1 MLNRA
6 VNYVKAHRLPFFIA
20 FAVLVL
26 AFPIIIPSNFVRGI
40 AVRTVLY
47 MLFASSLN
55 LINGYCGHFSIGHAG
70 FMCIGCYTAGLLAT
84 KAGLGFWLI
93 VPISGIVTSLFGLL
107 VFLPTN
113 RLSGMYLSIVTL
125 GFAEIV
131 RIIVLNWTSLTNGPL
146 GVKGI
151 PSIKLFGL
159 KLTSTTEYYY
169 VILFLL
175 VLSLFCM
182 YRILHSRV
190 GRAWMSIRENPD
202 AACSLGVELAKY
214 KAINFV
220 VGAFFC
226 GVAGCFMAFYYRYI
240 DTTMFTIDESFNVL
254 SMVIVGGMGTLVGPI
269 LGAFVINL
277 ITETFRFASEYRM
290 LLYGI
295 LIILTM
301 WIRPQGI
308 AGASNSVLATKRMA
322 KRVQSAAKAKRSEA

>member
-6 VNYVKAHRLPFFIA
+6 VNYVKAHRLPFFIV